1 MSPSDFLDLGY
12 LMLLATL
19 IQALVVSVLLILL
32 GAGHDDL
39 CWARAER
46 GGLFGGD
53 TVSTRGHLAAV

>member
-39 CWARAER
+39 C
-46 GGLFGGD
+46 
-53 TVSTRGHLAAV
+53 

>member
-1 MSPSDFLDLGY
+1 MSPSDFLDLDY

-39 CWARAER
+39 C
-46 GGLFGGD
+46 
-53 TVSTRGHLAAV
+53 